1 MTATSSDTTAAAFD
15 WDTIPEAIR
24 KEMNI
29 SQEEFEEVRRNMAER
44 EQRVPAV
51 GTLAPDFE
59 LRRLAADGSL
69 SQDLLRL
76 SDLRGK
82 PVALVFGSYT

>member
-1 MTATSSDTTAAAFD
+1 MSAASTDTTPALID
-15 WDTIPEAIR
+15 WEAIPEAMR

-29 SQEEFEEVRRNMAER
+29 SREDFEQVQRDMAER
-44 EQRVPAV
+44 ERRTPAV

-69 SQDLLRL
+69 TERLLRL
-76 SDLRGK
+76 SSLRGK

>member
-29 SQEEFEEVRRNMAER
+29 SQEEFEEVRRCFASPIFVASQVRWCSDPTPDRRSEFR
-44 EQRVPAV
+44 RVA
-51 GTLAPDFE
+51 
-59 LRRLAADGSL
+59 
-69 SQDLLRL
+69 
-76 SDLRGK
+76 
-82 PVALVFGSYT
+82 

>member
-1 MTATSSDTTAAAFD
+1 MLDANLKKQLDTYLQH
-15 WDTIPEAIR
+15 I
-24 KEMNI
+24 
-29 SQEEFEEVRRNMAER
+29 AER
-44 EQRVPAV
+44 ELRAPAV

-76 SDLRGK
+76 SDLCGK